1 MTIPVKMDGRATLAQ
16 IKVEMQEKIAH
27 LDSAPGLA
35 TILVGQDPG
44 SQMYVNMKHRDCA
57 EIGIESIRIDLP
69 EESTTEDVL
78 AQVRKLNDDPK
89 CSGFIVQLPLP
100 RHIDTRAVLEAIDPV
115 KDVDGLHPVNIGRLA
130 NEIPAPVACT
140 PMGIV
145 ELGRRY
151 GVQWEGANVCLVGRG
166 TTVGKPLAILLTS
179 RSINSTVDACHSA
192 TKNLAEH
199 TRRADIIIAAA
210 GVAHMITPDMVRP
223 GAAVFDVGVSRV
235 IDPETG
241 ESVMAGDVDPAVFD
255 LAGWYSPNPGGVGPM
270 TRAMLLTN
278 VVDAHVSYLPK

>member
-1 MTIPVKMDGRATLAQ
+1 MTTAVKMDGRATLAQ
-16 IKVEMQEKIAH
+16 IKLEIKEKIAQLGH
-27 LDSAPGLA
+27 TPGLA
-35 TILVGQDPG
+35 TVLVGENPG

-57 EIGIESIRIDLP
+57 EVGINSIRVDMP
-69 EESTTEDVL
+69 EGSTTEEVL
-78 AQVRKLNDDPK
+78 VQVRKLNDDPQ

-100 RHIDTRAVLEAIDPV
+100 RQIDTDKVLEAIDPA

-130 NEIPAPVACT
+130 NDIPAPVACT
-140 PMGIV
+140 PMGVV

-151 GVQWEGANVCLVGRG
+151 GVEWNGANVCIVGRG

-179 RSINSTVDACHSA
+179 RSINATVDACHSA

-199 TRRADIIIAAA
+199 TLRADIIVAAA

-235 IDPETG
+235 TDPDTG
-241 ESVMAGDVDPAVFD
+241 KAVMRGDVDPAVFEK
-255 LAGWYSPNPGGVGPM
+255 AGFYSPNPGGVGPM
-270 TRAMLLTN
+270 TRAMLLSN
-278 VVDAHVSYLPK
+278 VVKASEQNS